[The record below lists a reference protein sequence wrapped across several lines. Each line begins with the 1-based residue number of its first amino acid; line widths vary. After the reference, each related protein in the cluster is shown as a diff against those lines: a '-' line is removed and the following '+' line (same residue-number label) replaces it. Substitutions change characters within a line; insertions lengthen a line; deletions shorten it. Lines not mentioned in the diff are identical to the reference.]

1 MQHLTDYFCLT
12 HTYLYIYTSCNYWES
27 SLNST
32 LDGYLDRTTH
42 LIIVVGIALLLVILG
57 TAGYMVIE
65 EWTVLD
71 SLYMTVITLS
81 TIGYGEVNPVSPQGR
96 IFTLV
101 LIVMGV
107 GFFLYVIGNVVQF
120 LVEGRIRLV
129 LGRHKLDKQ
138 ISQLNNHYI
147 VCGYGRMGRA
157 FCRYLIQK
165 NLDFLVIEKN
175 EERIP
180 IMNTDH
186 VLYVTGEAT
195 VEENLL
201 KAGIKRASN
210 LIAALGS
217 DADNVFLVLLAKGLN
232 PNVYV
237 VARASQN
244 ASKRPLDTAGADV
257 VVSPFDIGARRMAHA
272 ILRPGVIRFLEHAFA
287 DESTDIHIEEIPVA
301 ASSKLVDVTLQESG
315 IRQRFDLIILSII
328 KEDGNMLFNPSAGT
342 TIGAGQKVIAVGAHE
357 SLIQLEKILNP

>member
-1 MQHLTDYFCLT
+1 M
-12 HTYLYIYTSCNYWES
+12 I
-27 SLNST
+27 
-32 LDGYLDRTTH
+32 
-42 LIIVVGIALLLVILG
+42 LVAGG

-65 EWTVLD
+65 DWTILD

-81 TIGYGEVNPVSPQGR
+81 TIGYGEVNPVSQPGR
-96 IFTLV
+96 IFTLI

-138 ISQLNNHYI
+138 INQLDNHYI

-165 NLDFLVIEKN
+165 GLKFVVIEKN
-175 EERIP
+175 EDRMP
-180 IMNTDH
+180 VLNTDH

-195 VEENLL
+195 IEENLL
-201 KAGIKRASN
+201 KAGVKRASN
-210 LIAALGS
+210 LIATLGT
-217 DADNVFLVLLAKGLN
+217 DADNVLLVLLAKGLN
-232 PNVYV
+232 PKIYV

-244 ASKRPLDTAGADV
+244 ASKKPLDTAGADV

-272 ILRPGVIRFLEHAFA
+272 ILRPGVIRFLEFAFA
-287 DESTDIHIEEIPVA
+287 DEGTDIHIEELSVA
-301 ASSKLVDVTLQESG
+301 PSSKLVDVSLQDSG
-315 IRQRFDLIILSII
+315 IRQKYNLIILSII
-328 KEDGNMLFNPSAGT
+328 KEDGDMIFNPSAET
-342 TIGAGQKVIAVGAHE
+342 TIGADQKIIAVGGMN
-357 SLIQLEKILNP
+357 SLMRLQEVLNP

>member
-1 MQHLTDYFCLT
+1 MVLLAVFL
-12 HTYLYIYTSCNYWES
+12 
-27 SLNST
+27 
-32 LDGYLDRTTH
+32 
-42 LIIVVGIALLLVILG
+42 VGLG
-57 TAGYMVIE
+57 TAGYMIIE
-65 EWTVLD
+65 GWTILD

-81 TIGYGEVNPVSPQGR
+81 TIGYGEVNPVSQVGR
-96 IFTLV
+96 IFTLI

-138 ISQLNNHYI
+138 IGQLNGHYI

-165 NLDFLVIEKN
+165 NLKFVVLEKN
-175 EERIP
+175 ADRIP
-180 IMNTDH
+180 VMNADH
-186 VLYVTGEAT
+186 ILYHAGEAT
-195 VEENLL
+195 IEDNLL

-210 LIAALGS
+210 LIAALGT

-232 PNVYV
+232 PDLYV

-244 ASKRPLDTAGADV
+244 ASKKPLDTAGADV

-272 ILRPGVIRFLEHAFA
+272 ILRPNVIRFLEFAFT
-287 DESTDIHIEEIPVA
+287 DESTDIHIEEFPVA
-301 ASSKLVDVTLQESG
+301 DTSKLVNVSLKDSG
-315 IRQRFDLIILSII
+315 IRQNHNLIILSII
-328 KEDGNMLFNPSAGT
+328 KKDGEMVFNPSAST
-342 TIGAGQKVIAVGAHE
+342 TIGAGEKVIAVG
-357 SLIQLEKILNP
+357 SIKDLRKLEATLNP